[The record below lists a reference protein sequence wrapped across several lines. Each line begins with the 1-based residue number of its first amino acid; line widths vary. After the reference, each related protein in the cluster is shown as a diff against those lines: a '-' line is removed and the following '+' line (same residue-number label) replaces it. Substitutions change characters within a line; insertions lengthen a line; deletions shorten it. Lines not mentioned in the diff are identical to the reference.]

1 MGMELGGRAAVTAHA
16 PRSRSRARTTRA
28 VATAAILVVGA
39 CTSTRPFVDAKGR
52 VVPGSIAAMETV
64 RLGGVDQSVWFRGRS
79 TSAVP
84 LVLLH
89 GGPGASESALFRHYD
104 AALENRFVVVYWE
117 QRGAG
122 RSFHANVPRSSMT
135 IARMLDDLDELVD
148 TVRARFGAERV
159 VVLGHSWGTILGTM
173 YANAHPEKVL
183 AYVGVAQIA
192 NFPEGERRSLEW
204 AIDQATTRGD
214 AKALRELRAML
225 PTPRTV
231 DDELTLGRWV
241 ERFGGTLRGGL
252 STRSLIWAALRTDE
266 AGVVD
271 LVRFG
276 RGNRFSLTALRP
288 EYSRVDLTRFR
299 TFKVPIVFMLGRH
312 DWHVPSVLA
321 ARYFEQIDA
330 PVKHL
335 VWFERSAHNPPFEE
349 PAEFVRALV
358 ATTSRA
364 DVADSTA
371 RAPGRF

>member
-1 MGMELGGRAAVTAHA
+1 M
-16 PRSRSRARTTRA
+16 
-28 VATAAILVVGA
+28 
-39 CTSTRPFVDAKGR
+39 
-52 VVPGSIAAMETV
+52 PGSIAAMETV

-204 AIDQATTRGD
+204 AINQATTRGD

-225 PTPRTV
+225 PAPRTV

-312 DWHVPSVLA
+312 DWHVPSVLS
-321 ARYFEQIDA
+321 ARYFERIDA

-358 ATTSRA
+358 ATTSRE
-364 DVADSTA
+364 DVADTTA